1 MQNTL
6 LIGLSRQV
14 ALQRELDVVSNNIAN
29 MNTTGYKA
37 DGAIFEEFLSPTA
50 RAAETGNRISF
61 VHDRAT
67 WHDLGQGTVEQTG
80 NPLDVAVQGNGF
92 FVVQTPRGE
101 RYTRNGALQLNANG
115 ELVTASGY
123 PVLGDSGP
131 IRFQP
136 TDRNIMIAQDGTV
149 SVQEGSQSQASSLRG
164 RLRVVNFNRPQQLQ
178 KDGDGSFSASANNAP
193 QPDTQ
198 SRILQGSI
206 EKSNVRSVVEMTRM
220 IEVTRSYSQVAAM
233 LQQQGD
239 MRQSAIQK
247 LADVPA

>member
-1 MQNTL
+1 MT
-6 LIGLSRQV
+6 S
-14 ALQRELDVVSNNIAN
+14 
-29 MNTTGYKA
+29 
-37 DGAIFEEFLSPTA
+37 
-50 RAAETGNRISF
+50 NRISF

-178 KDGDGSFSASANNAP
+178 KDGDGSFSAAANNAA

>member
-14 ALQRELDVVSNNIAN
+14 ALQRELDVVSNNLAN
-29 MNTTGYKA
+29 VNTTGYKA

>member
-29 MNTTGYKA
+29 MNTSGYKA

-50 RAAETGNRISF
+50 RAATTSSRISF
-61 VHDRAT
+61 VHDSAT
-67 WHDLGQGTVEQTG
+67 WHDLRQGTVEQTG
-80 NPLDVAVQGNGF
+80 NPLDIAVQGKGF

-123 PVLGDSGP
+123 PVLGDNGP
-131 IRFQP
+131 IRFQS
-136 TDRNIMIAQDGTV
+136 TDRNIMIAQDGTI
-149 SVQEGSQSQASSLRG
+149 SVQEGTQSQTSALRG
-164 RLRVVNFNRPQQLQ
+164 RLRVVSFNRPNALQ
-178 KDGDGSFSASANNAP
+178 KDGDGAFSTPANNPA
-193 QPDTQ
+193 QPDTET
-198 SRILQGSI
+198 RVLQGSV

-220 IEVTRSYSQVAAM
+220 IEITRSYAQVAAM